1 MTWVT
6 RPTWVAA
13 VAMKLSFEI
22 LYLNDRRSLRASDR
36 LGAGDD
42 LDQLLGDLGLTG
54 SVIDLG
60 LLADHFAGVAGR
72 VVHRA
77 HLSAVE
83 RGVVFQ
89 QRAENLDRDIA
100 RQQSGEKLV
109 LFRLIFVGRRRRIRR
124 LFFHGQRN
132 DLLRG

>member
-6 RPTWVAA
+6 RPTWLAA

-22 LYLNDRRSLRASDR
+22 LYLNDRRLVRASDR

-54 SVIDLG
+54 SVVDLG
-60 LLADHFAGVAGR
+60 LLADHFAGIAGG

-77 HLSAVE
+77 HLRAVE
-83 RGVVFQ
+83 RSVVFQ
-89 QRAENLDRDIA
+89 QRAEDLHREIA
-100 RQQSGEKLV
+100 RQQIAQNLV
-109 LFRLIFVGRRRRIRR
+109 FFRL
-124 LFFHGQRN
+124 
-132 DLLRG
+132 

>member
-1 MTWVT
+1 MTWGT

-22 LYLNDRRSLRASDR
+22 LYLNDRRLVRASDR

-54 SVIDLG
+54 SVVDLG
-60 LLADHFAGVAGR
+60 LLADHFAGIAGS

-77 HLSAVE
+77 HLSTIE
-83 RGVVFQ
+83 RRVVFE
-89 QRAENLDRDIA
+89 QRAEHLHGDVA
-100 RQQSGEKLV
+100 RQQAGEDLV
-109 LFRLIFVGRRRRIRR
+109 LLGLV
-124 LFFHGQRN
+124 LV
-132 DLLRG
+132 

>member
-22 LYLNDRRSLRASDR
+22 LYLNDRRLVRASDR

-54 SVIDLG
+54 SVVYLG
-60 LLADHFAGVAGR
+60 LLANHFPRVAGG

-77 HLSAVE
+77 HLRAVE
-83 RGVVFQ
+83 RGVVLQ
-89 QRAENLDRDIA
+89 QRAEDLHRDIA
-100 RQQSGEKLV
+100 RQQAGQEFV
-109 LFRLIFVGRRRRIRR
+109 LLRLIFVG
-124 LFFHGQRN
+124 G
-132 DLLRG
+132 RGC

>member
-22 LYLNDRRSLRASDR
+22 LYLNDRRLVRASDR

-54 SVIDLG
+54 SVVDLG
-60 LLADHFAGVAGR
+60 LLADHFAGVAGG

-77 HLSAVE
+77 HLRAVE
-83 RGVVFQ
+83 RRVVFQ
-89 QRAENLDRDIA
+89 QRAEHLHREIA
-100 RQQSGEKLV
+100 RQQPGEDFIFLRLV
-109 LFRLIFVGRRRRIRR
+109 FIGGRRAGVGGGR
-124 LFFHGQRN
+124 
-132 DLLRG
+132 

>member
-6 RPTWVAA
+6 RPTWLAA
-13 VAMKLSFEI
+13 VAMKLSFES
-22 LYLNDRRSLRASDR
+22 LDLNDRRLVRASDR

-54 SVIDLG
+54 SVVDLG
-60 LLADHFAGVAGR
+60 LLANHFAGVAGR

-77 HLSAVE
+77 HLSAIE

-89 QRAENLDRDIA
+89 QRAEDLNRDIA
-100 RQQSGEKLV
+100 RQQAGEKFVFL
-109 LFRLIFVGRRRRIRR
+109 RLIFVGRRRRIR
-124 LFFHGQRN
+124 
-132 DLLRG
+132 